1 MKKNDAPVF
10 MLTIVAIIVGVAL
23 YKLIDFKNL
32 SVEKPVLASIYL
44 ITFLFSL
51 FVIIKNRLK
60 K

>member
-10 MLTIVAIIVGVAL
+10 MLTIVAIILGVAL

-32 SVEKPVLASIYL
+32 SVEKPALASIYL

-51 FVIIKNRLK
+51 FVIIKNRFK